1 MCDGHPWRLVAP
13 WWRWPL
19 LAEPGRSVKSTRP
32 ALQKYDTSDPVSL
45 FVRDPQKTL
54 AYTPDDEVYEAIA
67 YPDVPAGTKRSRF
80 ARHFLR
86 STGTR
91 KLFLPTHKR
100 FYLVVCELH
109 CDTAGFPSVSRDKV
123 CEAGFVVRRRRL
135 SFRQEDAGRAADLAR
150 QAGSL
155 SAQIARIDRGSSRR
169 VLRKRHRVTPAGVFG
184 ANASAGT
191 AVVSRVDAALE
202 ASAVAK
208 RAELQAQLQEVRDEL
223 VKWKVKAGAAF
234 LGEGWV
240 PTGAENVGAWEVV
253 GETPDEVV
261 EKVYPLYPLVP
272 DPRVAGHDAAGKTLY
287 FGMIP
292 MSGREVD
299 AAGAARFDDRSRYQ
313 VRCFVRR
320 HRCDCPKTGEPNDC
334 GGELVW
340 SEPTEV
346 FQLAPHFDPVGTGNQ
361 PVTIQLPDIPVL
373 AATEGARLPVAM
385 VSPEGSSLNFS
396 VVDGEPQPSEPGGFQ
411 ICYISIPLITIVA
424 TFVFNLFLPVVVFVF
439 QLWFLLGLKLCIP
452 PSISFGAGAAA
463 HVDIQGELDIALEAD
478 LDVNVGILAGADLNL
493 ALTGEHGLQTG
504 GDGVLDPPDLANPAF
519 AGNDSP
525 GFQLA
530 QDYAPAALVELQ
542 ERVTATVPDPTPE
555 SPLWVPRVQRW
566 EVGA

>member
-13 WWRWPL
+13 WWRWPRL
-19 LAEPGRSVKSTRP
+19 GEPGRSVRATRP

-45 FVRDPQKTL
+45 FVRDPQRAL
-54 AYTPDDEVYEAIA
+54 AYTADDEVHEAIP
-67 YPDVPAGTKRSRF
+67 YPALPAGSKRTRF
-80 ARHFLR
+80 ADHFLR

-91 KLFLPTHKR
+91 KLFLPRHRR

-109 CDTAGFPSVSRDKV
+109 CDTPGFPSVARDRV

-135 SFRQEDAGRAADLAR
+135 AFRQEDSGRAADLAR
-150 QAGSL
+150 EAGSL
-155 SAQIARIDRGSSRR
+155 SAAIARIDRGSTRR

-184 ANASAGT
+184 AAAAAGAAT
-191 AVVSRVDAALE
+191 ASRVDAALG
-202 ASAVAK
+202 ASAAGERARLQARVAEV
-208 RAELQAQLQEVRDEL
+208 RAELL
-223 VKWKVKAGAAF
+223 KWRSEAGAAF
-234 LGEGWV
+234 VGEAWV
-240 PTGAENVGAWEVV
+240 PSDADGMGAWQVA

-272 DPRVAGHDAAGKTLY
+272 DPRAAGHDAAGKTLY

-292 MSGREVD
+292 MTGREVD
-299 AAGAARFDDRSRYQ
+299 AAGSARFDDRSRYQ

-320 HRCDCPKTGEPNDC
+320 HRCGCPKTGEPNDC

-373 AATEGARLPVAM
+373 AATQGARLPVAM

-396 VVDGEPQPSEPGGFQ
+396 VVDGEPQPSQPGGFQ
-411 ICYISIPLITIVA
+411 VCFISIPLITIVA
-424 TFVFNLFLPVVVFVF
+424 TFVLNLFLPIVVFVF
-439 QLWFLLGLKLCIP
+439 NLWFLLGLKLCIP
-452 PSISFGAGAAA
+452 PSVSLGAGAQA
-463 HVDIQGELDIALEAD
+463 HADIQGELDLAIEAD

-493 ALTGEHGLQTG
+493 ALTGGHGLRTG
-504 GDGVLDPPDLANPAF
+504 GDGVLDDADLEAPEF
-519 AGNDSP
+519 AGSDSP
-525 GFQLA
+525 GWRLA
-530 QDYAPAALVELQ
+530 QDYTPAALVELQ
-542 ERVTATVPDPTPE
+542 SAVTAAAPEPKQE